1 MVESNKQKKAVIFD
15 MDGVL
20 VDSEPIYQ
28 RMFRQFLEENNCNIR
43 EDIFCRIAGASSTG
57 TWEIMTQLWYEP
69 IDGEALHREFRRQY
83 PDFKVPYQEALFPGI
98 KELLQWLT
106 ENNYKLALASSSSE
120 KNIGRMLEET
130 GLKSYFS
137 VIVSGN
143 MFRES
148 KPNPEIYEYTWSLLG
163 LDKSECLVVEDSE
176 YGIQAGRAAGL
187 EVVAIT
193 DRRFGYDQSSS
204 NYMIDQTCKLKDLLK
219 KMEKRKN
226 K

>member
-1 MVESNKQKKAVIFD
+1 MAENNKQKKAIIFD

-28 RMFRQFLEENNCNIR
+28 RMFRQFLEENNCIIR
-43 EDIFCRIAGASSTG
+43 EDVFCKIAGASSSG
-57 TWEIMTQLWYEP
+57 TWEIMAQLWYEP
-69 IDGEALHREFRRQY
+69 IDGKKLHAEFRRQY
-83 PDFKVPYQEALFPGI
+83 PDFKIPYQEALFPGI

-106 ENNYKLALASSSSE
+106 GNNYKLALASSSSE
-120 KNIGRMLEET
+120 KNIDRMLEET

-137 VIVSGN
+137 VVVSGN

-163 LDKSECLVVEDSE
+163 FAKDECLVVEDSE
-176 YGIQAGRAAGL
+176 YGILAGRAAGL
-187 EVVAIT
+187 EVVAIK

-204 NYMIDQTCKLKDLLK
+204 NYMIDQTYNLKEFLK
-219 KMEKRKN
+219 KMDEKVK
-226 K
+226 